1 MSMTNS
7 ENSKCH
13 AIIHSAAV
21 AAGAI
26 GAGLAQIP
34 LSDNLLIMP
43 IQIGMVT
50 SLGNVFGKSLTE
62 STIKSLIASAS
73 ATVIGR
79 SASQALLGWI
89 PLLGNAINAST
100 AFTLTEAIG
109 WVIANNFADEAEQE
123 KQRVAEE
130 EHRKAEELRIE
141 QENKSSPV
149 TPVKLTILQILST
162 VYKFLLGIVKFLC
175 SIPKWIAY
183 AVSGIWRALR
193 GLVGMLWGLLS
204 GNAFNVLKTAC
215 FGIWNAIC
223 AFVGTVFNAAIFAV
237 VASGIMWVIAK
248 MNLLSPEYLALL
260 RDFLN
265 FIK

>member
-62 STIKSLIASAS
+62 STIKSIIASAS
-73 ATVIGR
+73 Q
-79 SASQALLGWI
+79 SLLGWI

-100 AFTLTEAIG
+100 AFTLTE
-109 WVIANNFADEAEQE
+109 VIANNFADEAEQE
-123 KQRVAEE
+123 
-130 EHRKAEELRIE
+130 
-141 QENKSSPV
+141 NKSPV

-183 AVSGIWRALR
+183 AVSGIWRTLR
-193 GLVGMLWGLLS
+193 
-204 GNAFNVLKTAC
+204 VL
-215 FGIWNAIC
+215 G
-223 AFVGTVFNAAIFAV
+223 GDVFNAAIFAV
-237 VASGIMWVIAK
+237 VAFGTVWVIDK

>member
-73 ATVIGR
+73 Q
-79 SASQALLGWI
+79 SLLGWI

-100 AFTLTEAIG
+100 AFTLTE
-109 WVIANNFADEAEQE
+109 VIANNFADEAEQE
-123 KQRVAEE
+123 
-130 EHRKAEELRIE
+130 
-141 QENKSSPV
+141 NKSPV

-183 AVSGIWRALR
+183 AVSGIWRTLR
-193 GLVGMLWGLLS
+193 VLGGMLWGLIS

-215 FGIWNAIC
+215 NGIWNAIC
-223 AFVGTVFNAAIFAV
+223 AFMGTVVNAAIFAV
-237 VASGIMWVIAK
+237 VAFGTVWVIDK